1 MERKTEKKN
10 RIRDR
15 QTDREKGGGTDKQI
29 KKSNSEATKGVIWIV
44 GLILFLVCPLE
55 IMQKK
60 LQFLSIAS
68 FQRKSILVTRTGGP
82 LGKARYQQILDK
94 PKIT

>member
-15 QTDREKGGGTDKQI
+15 QTERKEGGTDKQI
-29 KKSNSEATKGVIWIV
+29 KKSNSEVTKGVIWIV

-55 IMQKK
+55 IM
-60 LQFLSIAS
+60 
-68 FQRKSILVTRTGGP
+68 
-82 LGKARYQQILDK
+82 
-94 PKIT
+94 